1 MNQTKP
7 VWQGVVLVAGG
18 AIGAGMFALPF
29 ISAGPWTFWSFIGL
43 LIVWL
48 ATYFSATL
56 LLNTT
61 LSVLHGSRQVAL
73 SSSLSFDTLIS
84 EVLGKRWATAN
95 NISITFIMMI
105 LMYAYISAGAGI
117 IEYTFEKLSARSDLL
132 SRQFLSISF
141 SLLVAFLIWVGTTW
155 VAKISVVLMA
165 IMAAS
170 FFFVALSIWPHIAP
184 SLLIEPSFSLAAFV
198 MSALPVYVAA
208 FACAGLVPSLV
219 RHFDADKRKVKHSL
233 FWGTFLALI
242 VYCVWLTLTFGVVP
256 RLEFIELLN
265 SGGETSDLVYAIGQN
280 TGESSDSIQ
289 ARLTWFSHCAIITS
303 FLSVALG
310 LFHFIQDKFSLD
322 NSSLQRFYAVVIC
335 FFLPSIGSF
344 LYPKGFVLAIG
355 YAGLFVA
362 FSFFVVP
369 ALMALKQSENV
380 VSHGTN
386 ADSKLAYM
394 VLGFGIL
401 IGVLKILLTMG
412 YLPVPT

>member
-1 MNQTKP
+1 MNKTKP

-29 ISAGPWTFWSFIGL
+29 ISAGPWTIWSFFGL
-43 LIVWL
+43 SLVWL
-48 ATYFSATL
+48 ATYFSAIL

-61 LSVLHGSRQVAL
+61 LSVLHGPRQIEL
-73 SSSLSFDTLIS
+73 NSSLSFDTLIR

-117 IEYTFEKLSARSDLL
+117 IEYTFDRLGSGGDSF
-132 SRQFLSISF
+132 SREVLSISF

-155 VAKISVVLMA
+155 VAKISVVLMT

-170 FFFVALSIWPHIAP
+170 FFFVNLSLWPHISP
-184 SLLIEPSFSLAAFV
+184 SLLFEPSFSLGVFV
-198 MSALPVYVAA
+198 FSALPVYVAA

-256 RLEFIELLN
+256 RLEFIDLL
-265 SGGETSDLVYAIGQN
+265 SKGGETSDLVYAIGQN
-280 TGESSDSIQ
+280 TGESSDAIQ
-289 ARLTWFSHCAIITS
+289 TRLTWFSHCAIITS
-303 FLSVALG
+303 FLSVGLG

-322 NSSLQRFYAVVIC
+322 NSSLQRFYAVLIC
-335 FFLPSIGSF
+335 FFLPSVGSF

-362 FSFFVVP
+362 FSFFIVP
-369 ALMALKQSENV
+369 ALMALKQSGEQAGREYNLDFKV
-380 VSHGTN
+380 
-386 ADSKLAYM
+386 ACM
-394 VLGFGIL
+394 VLVFGVL
-401 IGVLKILLTMG
+401 IGVLKILLTKG
-412 YLPVPT
+412 YLSALT